1 VTSSSFQANWNASTG
16 ATDYYLDVSTS
27 STFSTYVF
35 NNYNVG
41 NYTAITVTPLSAGTT
56 YYYRVRA
63 YNSSGTSGNSG
74 TITVATLSASPAA
87 PVATAATSV
96 TSSSF
101 QANWNAST
109 GATDYYLDVS
119 TSSTFSSYV
128 YNNYEVGNYIGIT
141 VNGLS
146 AGTTYYYR
154 VRAYNS
160 SGTSGNS
167 GTITV
172 ATLSAAPAAPVA
184 TAATSVTSSSFQAN
198 WNASTGAT
206 DYYIDVSTSS
216 TFSTYVIDNYE
227 VGNYIGITF
236 TGLSP
241 GTTYYYRVRA
251 YNSSGTSGNSST
263 ISVTTTASPPSA
275 PTASAAT
282 SVTSSGFTANWNSV
296 TGATGYRLDVST
308 SSTFSSYVS
317 GYQNLD
323 LGNVLSR
330 SVSGLSAST
339 TYYYQVRAYNAG
351 GTSGNSLTVGVT
363 TIAPIL
369 TIAHSGKSVV
379 ISWPSPSTGF
389 VLQQNTNLAN
399 AAGWSSFG
407 GTVSDNGVTKSV
419 TNSPPIGNCFFRLVH
434 P

>member
-1 VTSSSFQANWNASTG
+1 
-16 ATDYYLDVSTS
+16 
-27 STFSTYVF
+27 
-35 NNYNVG
+35 
-41 NYTAITVTPLSAGTT
+41 
-56 YYYRVRA
+56 
-63 YNSSGTSGNSG
+63 
-74 TITVATLSASPAA
+74 
-87 PVATAATSV
+87 
-96 TSSSF
+96 
-101 QANWNAST
+101 
-109 GATDYYLDVS
+109 
-119 TSSTFSSYV
+119 
-128 YNNYEVGNYIGIT
+128 
-141 VNGLS
+141 
-146 AGTTYYYR
+146 
-154 VRAYNS
+154 
-160 SGTSGNS
+160 
-167 GTITV
+167 
-172 ATLSAAPAAPVA
+172 
-184 TAATSVTSSSFQAN
+184 
-198 WNASTGAT
+198 
-206 DYYIDVSTSS
+206 
-216 TFSTYVIDNYE
+216 
-227 VGNYIGITF
+227 
-236 TGLSP
+236 
-241 GTTYYYRVRA
+241 
-251 YNSSGTSGNSST
+251 
-263 ISVTTTASPPSA
+263 
-275 PTASAAT
+275 
-282 SVTSSGFTANWNSV
+282 V